1 MRRAAEAALRRRLDA
16 LAALGAEARALQ
28 LELVEAL
35 AAATEA
41 GAPPP
46 RPPTP
51 SFWARLFGGST
62 PDEPTGPTMSPRARL
77 REAWAAVMTR
87 LRRLDQ
93 HAELL
98 EAEVGLIA
106 QETPDDDDGVDG
118 VDGVDG
124 LLRRALEDQAALQR
138 EARDTADRL
147 AAALRHHHDGAD
159 DADGALPA
167 ALLLQLSRVQG
178 LNQAGLSHLDE
189 RLSPLERRVR
199 QLDLD
204 QSRRREAMAEV
215 EALDPRARRP
225 KV

>member
-1 MRRAAEAALRRRLDA
+1 MERAAEAALRRRLDA
-16 LAALGAEARALQ
+16 LAALGEEARALE

-46 RPPTP
+46 SPPTP
-51 SFWARLFGGST
+51 SLWSRLFGQEA
-62 PDEPTGPTMSPRARL
+62 PEPLTLSPRARL

-87 LRRLDQ
+87 LRRLSQ

-106 QETPDDDDGVDG
+106 QEAPEETSADGVEA
-118 VDGVDG
+118 
-124 LLRRALEDQAALQR
+124 LLRRALENQAALQR

-147 AAALRHHHDGAD
+147 AAAYRQHHDD
-159 DADGALPA
+159 DTTGALPA

-199 QLDLD
+199 QLDHE
-204 QSRRREAMAEV
+204 QTIRREAMAEV
-215 EALDPRARRP
+215 EALDPRARRRYSGDRRD
-225 KV
+225 

>member
-1 MRRAAEAALRRRLDA
+1 MERAPETATRRRLDA
-16 LAALGAEARALQ
+16 LAALGEEARALE

-51 SFWARLFGGST
+51 SLWSRIFGEAA
-62 PDEPTGPTMSPRARL
+62 PAPPAVSPRARL

-87 LRRLDQ
+87 LRRLSQ

-98 EAEVGLIA
+98 EAEVALLA
-106 QETPDDDDGVDG
+106 REAPEETDADGVG
-118 VDGVDG
+118 A

-147 AAALRHHHDGAD
+147 AAAYRQHHDD
-159 DADGALPA
+159 TTGALPA

-204 QSRRREAMAEV
+204 QTIRREAMAEV
-215 EALDPRARRP
+215 EALDPKARRR
-225 KV
+225 

>member
-1 MRRAAEAALRRRLDA
+1 MERAAEAALRRRLDA
-16 LAALGAEARALQ
+16 LAALGEEARALQ

-41 GAPPP
+41 GTPPP
-46 RPPTP
+46 GPATP
-51 SFWARLFGGST
+51 SLWARVFGGPAPESMS
-62 PDEPTGPTMSPRARL
+62 PTLSPRARL

-87 LRRLDQ
+87 LRRLSQ

-98 EAEVGLIA
+98 EAEVGLINLGSS
-106 QETPDDDDGVDG
+106 DDGGDG
-118 VDGVDG
+118 VEA

-147 AAALRHHHDGAD
+147 TVALRQHHDD
-159 DADGALPA
+159 DDHGALPA
-167 ALLLQLSRVQG
+167 ALLLQLNRVQG

-215 EALDPRARRP
+215 EALDPRSRRR
-225 KV
+225 

>member
-1 MRRAAEAALRRRLDA
+1 MERAAEAALRRRLDA
-16 LAALGAEARALQ
+16 LAALGEEARALQ

-46 RPPTP
+46 SPKAP
-51 SFWARLFGGST
+51 SLWARVFGGPAPETTS
-62 PDEPTGPTMSPRARL
+62 PTLSPRARL

-87 LRRLDQ
+87 LRRLSQ

-106 QETPDDDDGVDG
+106 QEAHDDDGADG
-118 VDGVDG
+118 VNA

-147 AAALRHHHDGAD
+147 TAAYRQHQDD
-159 DADGALPA
+159 DAHETLPA
-167 ALLLQLSRVQG
+167 ALLLQLNRVQG

-204 QSRRREAMAEV
+204 HARRREAMAEV
-215 EALDPRARRP
+215 EALDPRARRR
-225 KV
+225 

>member
-1 MRRAAEAALRRRLDA
+1 MEEAAEAALRRRLDA

-28 LELVEAL
+28 LELVEAV

-41 GAPPP
+41 GAPAPKDEA
-46 RPPTP
+46 P
-51 SFWARLFGGST
+51 SLWARLFGAPPPPPT
-62 PDEPTGPTMSPRARL
+62 PAQSPRARL

-87 LRRLDQ
+87 LRRLSQ

-98 EAEVGLIA
+98 EAELGLGA
-106 QETPDDDDGVDG
+106 DEDVA
-118 VDGVDG
+118 G
-124 LLRRALEDQAALQR
+124 LLTRALEDQAALQR

-147 AAALRHHHDGAD
+147 ASALRQRHDD
-159 DADGALPA
+159 DEGGALPA
-167 ALLLQLSRVQG
+167 ALLTQLSRVQG

-204 QSRRREAMAEV
+204 HARRREAMAEV
-215 EALDPRARRP
+215 EALDAKRR
-225 KV
+225 

>member
-1 MRRAAEAALRRRLDA
+1 MERAAEAALRRRLDA

-46 RPPTP
+46 SPKAP
-51 SFWARLFGGST
+51 SLWARVFGGPAPET
-62 PDEPTGPTMSPRARL
+62 TGPTLSPRARL

-87 LRRLDQ
+87 LRRLSQ

-106 QETPDDDDGVDG
+106 QEAHDDDGADG
-118 VDGVDG
+118 VNA
-124 LLRRALEDQAALQR
+124 LLRRALADQAALQR

-147 AAALRHHHDGAD
+147 AAAYRQHQDD
-159 DADGALPA
+159 DAHETLPA
-167 ALLLQLSRVQG
+167 ALLLQLNRVQG

-204 QSRRREAMAEV
+204 QTRRREAMAEV
-215 EALDPRARRP
+215 EALDPRARRR
-225 KV
+225 

>member
-1 MRRAAEAALRRRLDA
+1 MERAAEAALRRRLDA
-16 LAALGAEARALQ
+16 LGALGEEARALQ

-46 RPPTP
+46 SPQAP
-51 SFWARLFGGST
+51 SLWARLFGG
-62 PDEPTGPTMSPRARL
+62 PAAEPPSPTQSPQARL

-87 LRRLDQ
+87 LRRLSQ

-98 EAEVGLIA
+98 EAEVALIN
-106 QETPDDDDGVDG
+106 QESPEDDGLDG
-118 VDGVDG
+118 VGA
-124 LLRRALEDQAALQR
+124 LLCRALEDQAALQR

-147 AAALRHHHDGAD
+147 AAALRRHHDD
-159 DADGALPA
+159 DTDGALPA
-167 ALLLQLSRVQG
+167 ALLLQLNRVQG

-204 QSRRREAMAEV
+204 QTRRRAAMAEV
-215 EALDPRARRP
+215 EALDPRSRRR
-225 KV
+225 

>member
-1 MRRAAEAALRRRLDA
+1 MERAAEAALRRRLDA

-46 RPPTP
+46 SPKAP
-51 SFWARLFGGST
+51 SLWARVFGGPAPETTS
-62 PDEPTGPTMSPRARL
+62 PTLSPRARL

-87 LRRLDQ
+87 LRRLSQ

-106 QETPDDDDGVDG
+106 REAHDDDGVDG
-118 VDGVDG
+118 VNA

-147 AAALRHHHDGAD
+147 AAAYRQHQDD
-159 DADGALPA
+159 DAHETLPA
-167 ALLLQLSRVQG
+167 ALLLQLNRVQG
-178 LNQAGLSHLDE
+178 LNQAGPSHLDE

-204 QSRRREAMAEV
+204 QTRRREAMAEV
-215 EALDPRARRP
+215 EALDPRARRR
-225 KV
+225 

>member
-1 MRRAAEAALRRRLDA
+1 MERAAEAALRRRLDA
-16 LAALGAEARALQ
+16 LAALGEEARALQ

-46 RPPTP
+46 SPKAPSLWARVFGGPAPETTNPTP
-51 SFWARLFGGST
+51 
-62 PDEPTGPTMSPRARL
+62 SPRARL

-87 LRRLDQ
+87 LRRLSQ

-106 QETPDDDDGVDG
+106 QEGHDYDGADGVNA
-118 VDGVDG
+118 

-147 AAALRHHHDGAD
+147 AAAYRQHQDD
-159 DADGALPA
+159 DAHETLPA
-167 ALLLQLSRVQG
+167 ALLLQLNRVQG

-204 QSRRREAMAEV
+204 QTRRREAMAEV
-215 EALDPRARRP
+215 EALDPRARRR
-225 KV
+225 